1 MANSSDVLASGEL
14 RKLIGELRKTYDY
27 IVLDFPPT
35 APIVDVRAT
44 AALVDAYVFIVEW
57 ARTKMQIA
65 ELALEKT
72 PTVRANLLGIALNK
86 VDFKKLGRYDRYRNE
101 YYSDKYYAQY
111 GNPH

>member
-1 MANSSDVLASGEL
+1 
-14 RKLIGELRKTYDY
+14 
-27 IVLDFPPT
+27 
-35 APIVDVRAT
+35 
-44 AALVDAYVFIVEW
+44 
-57 ARTKMQIA
+57 MQIA